1 MKYIVIKCHGRD
13 FAVVGFTNGTL
24 EEFYNKSKESGYRF
38 TDLKLIELKDE
49 VFNSFWI
56 NDDAVTNFLGTLRQ
70 AWSQ

>member
-1 MKYIVIKCHGRD
+1 MKYIVVKVYGSD

-24 EEFYNKSKESGYRF
+24 EEFYNKSKESGYKF

-56 NDDAVTNFLGTLRQ
+56 NSDARTNFLDTLRNG
-70 AWSQ
+70 